1 MEIGWWCQTSVKN
14 WVMSDEL
21 WVMSDEWWVMEI
33 EWWKKWSQTGSKS
46 LYRKVCNYS
55 AKREKE
61 KAGWVNKVGRNSN
74 SADSNFIAEIHV
86 IFGVVHLFKKK
97 LITFINFCLIQN
109 FNFLVKKVSHL
120 LHFHN
125 KSWKEFKFQI
135 YQQHQQSLKL
145 RKKYVTFFMV
155 YG

>member
-1 MEIGWWCQTSVKN
+1 MGPQIVWKIEW
-14 WVMSDEL
+14 WVMSYEL
-21 WVMSDEWWVMEI
+21 WVMSDGNWVMKI

-74 SADSNFIAEIHV
+74 SADSNFIVEIHV
-86 IFGVVHLFKKK
+86 IFGVVHLFLKK

-109 FNFLVKKVSHL
+109 FNFLVTKVSHL

-125 KSWKEFKFQI
+125 KSWK
-135 YQQHQQSLKL
+135 
-145 RKKYVTFFMV
+145 
-155 YG
+155 